1 MARTSPRF
9 SRYRYNH
16 PSVPKLTVA
25 QREEL
30 LKMEDLLELDTILLF
45 RRFVAWQMSQLHGEG
60 PARDAYLG
68 LSLSWKELRCEGE
81 KALHDQSL
89 VVSEDELFE
98 LFALQVT
105 GAATAATTSSTAT
118 SPSRHLLCSTWRSCS
133 RRRARSRRTKR
144 TASRAARRCRS
155 KLRAAK

>member
-9 SRYRYNH
+9 SRDRYNH

-25 QREEL
+25 QRDEL

-68 LSLSWKELRCEGE
+68 LS
-81 KALHDQSL
+81 
-89 VVSEDELFE
+89 
-98 LFALQVT
+98 
-105 GAATAATTSSTAT
+105 
-118 SPSRHLLCSTWRSCS
+118 
-133 RRRARSRRTKR
+133 
-144 TASRAARRCRS
+144 
-155 KLRAAK
+155 